1 MESTNGI
8 NSHRNPSAHVSLFF
22 SSVLQSFF
30 LSLYTHKKVYIHTQ
44 KFIHT
49 HKRQFSSNRKITKP
63 VFPPPLRDKK
73 KMGIIPSDIDSIFMV
88 LGGCGWKGAWAMLK
102 GRNADLIDFSILREF
117 LHHAIFLVVLN

>member
-1 MESTNGI
+1 MESTHTVI
-8 NSHRNPSAHVSLFF
+8 LLRMSLY
-22 SSVLQSFF
+22 SSLLCCKVFF
-30 LSLYTHKKVYIHTQ
+30 LVYIHTKKFIYTHESLYTHTKG
-44 KFIHT
+44 
-49 HKRQFSSNRKITKP
+49 SSLVIAKLQSQY
-63 VFPPPLRDKK
+63 FPRLRDKK